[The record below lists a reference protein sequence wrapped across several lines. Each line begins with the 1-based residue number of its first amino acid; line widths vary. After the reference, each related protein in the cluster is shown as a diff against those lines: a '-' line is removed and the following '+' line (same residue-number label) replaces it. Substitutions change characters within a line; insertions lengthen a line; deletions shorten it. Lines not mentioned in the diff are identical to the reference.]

1 MSEIFIFLKALTY
14 FIISLFILG
23 ANLLLCE
30 AYRDK
35 NIIYL
40 YIINSFTSLN
50 MALVLLSLYN
60 L

>member
-1 MSEIFIFLKALTY
+1 MSEILIFLKALTY
-14 FIISLFILG
+14 YLISLFILG

-30 AYRDK
+30 VYRNK
-35 NIIYL
+35 NIIYI
-40 YIINSFTSLN
+40 YIINSFTTLF